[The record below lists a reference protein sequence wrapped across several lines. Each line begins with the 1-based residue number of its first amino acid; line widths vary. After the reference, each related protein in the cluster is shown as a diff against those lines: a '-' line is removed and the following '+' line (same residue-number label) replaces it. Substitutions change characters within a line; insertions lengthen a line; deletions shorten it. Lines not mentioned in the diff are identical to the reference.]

1 MGEAGRVSGIPF
13 IIPNSSFLCEVG
25 TTWQRFRSKVSCEF
39 RDSLRRVGNGASM
52 IRKRTGMTFVILV
65 ALVAFAASSF
75 AEDEKLFY
83 ENRDDIPEQ
92 YRWNLE
98 LIFPDIDAWEAAYAE
113 VEAEISEIA
122 AYKGRLGE
130 SADVMFVATEL
141 VNDISKTIADVY
153 VYAGQWQSTDT
164 RNADANTY
172 VGRARALYA
181 KFGQATAFFEPEIVQ
196 LPDATVAK
204 YLEDPRLATYDHVF
218 DNILRT
224 KAHTRSQ
231 EVEELLAGS
240 ALLQGSPQQTYGFLT
255 GADIEWPSIKDEDDE
270 EKKVVPGLYY
280 TFMSSQDRR
289 VRKDAALALF
299 GTYDKYGNTF
309 SGTYNGLVQK
319 DVWMAKTR
327 KYPSTLD
334 MELDQ
339 TNVPSSVVET
349 LVSTVHENLD
359 AVHQYIELRKAVL
372 GLEDFHIYDLYVSMV
387 PAAESKY
394 TFDEGWAMATEF
406 WKETF
411 GEEYAAVAER
421 GRKER
426 WIDVYTSEGKRGGA
440 YSWGTYNSVPYLFLN
455 WGGTLEDV
463 STLVHEMGHSI
474 HSYLA
479 NQSQPYHNS
488 DYSLFVAE
496 VGSVASESLFFEWML
511 ERTTD
516 PTERLAL
523 LNQRMNSI
531 VGTFLRQIFF
541 HEFEH
546 AAHVM
551 AEEGQPLTKESL
563 GKAWSDLW
571 LQYYGDQVT
580 LDDEFKGGWARIPHF
595 YRTYYVWVY
604 ATSFAAGE
612 AIAGRFRAGDETAV
626 QDYLETLKLGGSVYP
641 MDALKRAGV
650 DMENPEVIR
659 AVMDRF
665 RSILGEMEEILLEE

>member
-1 MGEAGRVSGIPF
+1 
-13 IIPNSSFLCEVG
+13 
-25 TTWQRFRSKVSCEF
+25 
-39 RDSLRRVGNGASM
+39 
-52 IRKRTGMTFVILV
+52 MTLMVLT
-65 ALVAFAASSF
+65 ALIAFAASSF
-75 AEDEKLFY
+75 AAEEKLFY
-83 ENRDDIPEQ
+83 ENREDIPEQ
-92 YRWNLE
+92 YRWDLGI
-98 LIFPDIDAWEAAYAE
+98 IFPDLDAWEAAYAS
-113 VEAEISEIA
+113 VEAKIPELA

-141 VNDISKTIADVY
+141 VNDISKIIADVY
-153 VYAGQWQSTDT
+153 VYAGQWQRTDS

-172 VGRARALYA
+172 VGRAQALYA

-196 LPDATVAK
+196 LPDETIAK
-204 YLEDPRLATYDHVF
+204 YLEDPRLKTYDHVL
-218 DNILRT
+218 DNMLRT

-255 GADIEWPSIKDEDDE
+255 DADIEWPTIKDENDAD
-270 EKKVVPGLYY
+270 KKVVPGLYY
-280 TFMSSQDRR
+280 TFLSSQDRR

-319 DVWMAKTR
+319 DIWMAKTR
-327 KYPSTLD
+327 NYPSTLD
-334 MELDQ
+334 MVLDGD
-339 TNVPSSVVET
+339 NVPSSVVET
-349 LVSTVHENLD
+349 LVSTVHDNLD
-359 AVHQYIELRKAVL
+359 AVHQYIELRKKVL

-387 PAAESKY
+387 PAAESTY
-394 TFDEGWAMATEF
+394 TFEEGWAMAMEF
-406 WKETF
+406 WTETF

-421 GRKER
+421 GRNER
-426 WIDVYTSEGKRGGA
+426 WIDVYPSAGKWGGA
-440 YSWGTYNSVPYLFLN
+440 FSWGTYNSVPYLLLN

-479 NQSQPYHNS
+479 NQNQPYHDS

-496 VGSVASESLFFEWML
+496 VASVASESLFFEWML

-523 LNQRMNSI
+523 LNERMNSI

-551 AEEGQPLTKESL
+551 AEEGKPLTKESL

-571 LQYYGDQVT
+571 LEYYGDQVT
-580 LDDEFKGGWARIPHF
+580 LDDEFKGGWARIHHF

-626 QDYLETLKLGGSVYP
+626 SDYLETLKLGGSVYP
-641 MDALKRAGV
+641 MDALQRAGV
-650 DMENPEVIR
+650 DMNNPEVIR

-665 RSILGEMEEILLEE
+665 RSILGEMEKLLVKE

>member
-1 MGEAGRVSGIPF
+1 
-13 IIPNSSFLCEVG
+13 
-25 TTWQRFRSKVSCEF
+25 
-39 RDSLRRVGNGASM
+39 M
-52 IRKRTGMTFVILV
+52 ILM
-65 ALVAFAASSF
+65 ALVAFAASSYA
-75 AEDEKLFY
+75 AEEKLFY
-83 ENRDDIPEQ
+83 ENREDIPEQ
-92 YRWNLE
+92 YRWDLGI
-98 LIFPDIDAWEAAYAE
+98 IFPDIEAWEAAYAE
-113 VEAEISEIA
+113 VEAKIPELA
-122 AYKGRLGE
+122 TFKGKLGE
-130 SADVMFVATEL
+130 SADAMVAATNL
-141 VNDISKTIADVY
+141 VNDISKTLGDIF
-153 VYAGQWQSTDT
+153 VYAGQWQSTNT

-172 VGRARALYA
+172 VGRARALGA

-196 LPDATVAK
+196 LPDATIAA
-204 YLEDPRLATYDHVF
+204 YLEDPRLETYDQVL

-255 GADIEWPSIKDEDDE
+255 SADIEWPTIKDENDE
-270 EKKVVPGLYY
+270 DKKVIPGLYY

-319 DVWMAKTR
+319 DVWMAKNR
-327 KYPSTLD
+327 HYPSTLD

-349 LVSTVHENLD
+349 LVSTVHDNLD

-387 PAAESKY
+387 PAAQSTY
-394 TFDEGWAMATEF
+394 TFDEGWAMAMEF

-426 WIDVYTSEGKRGGA
+426 WIDVYPNEGKRGGA
-440 YSWGTYNSVPYLFLN
+440 YSWGSYNSVPYLFLN

-479 NQSQPYHNS
+479 NQNQPYHDS

-496 VGSVASESLFFEWML
+496 VASVASESLFFEWLL

-523 LNQRMNSI
+523 LNERMNSI

-551 AEEGQPLTKESL
+551 AEEGKPLTKESL
-563 GKAWSDLW
+563 GAAWGDLW
-571 LQYYGDQVT
+571 LEYYGDKVT

-612 AIAGRFRAGDETAV
+612 AIAGRFRAGDEAAV
-626 QDYLETLKLGGSVYP
+626 SDYLETLKLGGSVYP

-650 DMENPEVIR
+650 DMNDPAVIR

-665 RSILGEMEEILLEE
+665 RSILGQMEEILLEE

>member
-1 MGEAGRVSGIPF
+1 
-13 IIPNSSFLCEVG
+13 
-25 TTWQRFRSKVSCEF
+25 
-39 RDSLRRVGNGASM
+39 
-52 IRKRTGMTFVILV
+52 MTFVIFF
-65 ALVAFAASSF
+65 ALVAFAANSF
-75 AEDEKLFY
+75 AEEEKLFY
-83 ENRDDIPEQ
+83 DNREDIPEQ
-92 YRWNLE
+92 YRWDLGI
-98 LIFPDIDAWEAAYAE
+98 IFPDIDALETAYAE
-113 VEAEISEIA
+113 VEAKIPELA
-122 AYKGRLGE
+122 AFKGKLGE
-130 SADVMFVATEL
+130 SEDTMVAATDL
-141 VNDISKTIADVY
+141 MNDISKTIDDIGAY
-153 VYAGQWQSTDT
+153 VYQWQTTNT
-164 RNADANTY
+164 RSAEANTY
-172 VGRARALYA
+172 LGRAMSLYA
-181 KFGQATAFFEPEIVQ
+181 AFGQAAAFFEPEIVQ
-196 LPDATVAK
+196 LPDATIAK
-204 YLEDPRLATYDHVF
+204 YLEDPRLATYDHML
-218 DNILRT
+218 DNMLRT

-240 ALLQGSPQQTYGFLT
+240 ALLQQSPSQTYGFLT
-255 GADIEWPSIKDEDDE
+255 NADIEWPTIKGEDGEDT
-270 EKKVVPGLYY
+270 KVIPGLYY
-280 TFMSSQDRR
+280 TFMSSQDRQ

-299 GTYDKYGNTF
+299 GSYDTYGNTF

-327 KYPSTLD
+327 NYPSALD

-349 LVSTVHENLD
+349 LVSTVHSNLD
-359 AVHQYIELRKAVL
+359 AVHQYVELRKAVL
-372 GLEDFHIYDLYVSMV
+372 GLDDFHIYDLYVSMV
-387 PAAESKY
+387 PEAETTY
-394 TFDEGWAMATEF
+394 TFDEGWEMAMEF

-421 GRKER
+421 GRNER
-426 WIDVYTSEGKRGGA
+426 WIDVYSNDGKEGTA
-440 YSWGTYNSVPYLFLN
+440 YSAGSYNSVPFLFLN

-479 NQSQPYHNS
+479 NQNQPYHNS

-496 VGSVASESLFFEWML
+496 VGSVASESLFFEWL
-511 ERTTD
+511 LKRTTD
-516 PTERLAL
+516 PTARLAL
-523 LNQRMNSI
+523 LNESMNEI

-551 AEEGQPLTKESL
+551 AEEGKPLTKESL
-563 GKAWSDLW
+563 GKAWGDLW
-571 LQYYGDQVT
+571 LEYYGDKVT

-626 QDYLETLKLGGSVYP
+626 SDYLETLKLGGSVYP

-650 DMENPEVIR
+650 DMNNPEVIR
-659 AVMDRF
+659 TVMDRF
-665 RSILGEMEEILLEE
+665 RSILGQMEEIMLEE

>member
-1 MGEAGRVSGIPF
+1 MTRRDESEK
-13 IIPNSSFLCEVG
+13 EVFM
-25 TTWQRFRSKVSCEF
+25 TR
-39 RDSLRRVGNGASM
+39 N
-52 IRKRTGMTFVILV
+52 RTGMTLVILM
-65 ALVAFAASSF
+65 ALVAFAASSYA
-75 AEDEKLFY
+75 AEEKLFY
-83 ENRDDIPEQ
+83 ENREDIPEQ
-92 YRWNLE
+92 YRWNLD
-98 LIFPDIDAWEAAYAE
+98 LIFPDIDAWEAAYAK
-113 VEAEISEIA
+113 VEAELPELA

-141 VNDISKTIADVY
+141 VNDISKTIADIY

-181 KFGQATAFFEPEIVQ
+181 KFGQATAYFEPEIVQ

-204 YLEDPRLATYDHVF
+204 YLEDPRLETYDHVL

-255 GADIEWPSIKDEDDE
+255 SADIEWPTIKDENDE
-270 EKKVVPGLYY
+270 DKKVIPGLYY

-289 VRKDAALALF
+289 VRRDAALALF

-319 DVWMAKTR
+319 DVWMARTR
-327 KYPSTLD
+327 NYPSTLD
-334 MELDQ
+334 MELNQ

-349 LVSTVHENLD
+349 LVSTVHDNLD
-359 AVHQYIELRKAVL
+359 AVHQYIDLRKKVL
-372 GLEDFHIYDLYVSMV
+372 GLDDFHIYDLYVSMV
-387 PAAESKY
+387 PDAESTY
-394 TFDEGWAMATEF
+394 TFDEGWAMAKEF
-406 WKETF
+406 WTETF

-426 WIDVYTSEGKRGGA
+426 WIDVYPSEGKRGGA

-479 NQSQPYHNS
+479 NQNQPYHNS

-516 PTERLAL
+516 PTERLSL
-523 LNQRMNSI
+523 LNERMNSI

-551 AEEGQPLTKESL
+551 AEEGNPLTKESL

-571 LQYYGDQVT
+571 LEYYGDTVT

-641 MDALKRAGV
+641 MDTLKRAGV

-665 RSILGEMEEILLEE
+665 RSILGQMEEIMLEE

>member
-1 MGEAGRVSGIPF
+1 
-13 IIPNSSFLCEVG
+13 
-25 TTWQRFRSKVSCEF
+25 
-39 RDSLRRVGNGASM
+39 M
-52 IRKRTGMTFVILV
+52 ILM
-65 ALVAFAASSF
+65 ALVAFAASSYA
-75 AEDEKLFY
+75 AEEKLFY
-83 ENRDDIPEQ
+83 ENREDIPEQ
-92 YRWNLE
+92 YRWDLGI
-98 LIFPDIDAWEAAYAE
+98 IFPDIEAWEAAYAE
-113 VEAEISEIA
+113 VEGKIPELATF
-122 AYKGRLGE
+122 KGKLGE
-130 SADVMFVATEL
+130 SADAMVAATNL
-141 VNDISKTIADVY
+141 VNDISKTLGDIF
-153 VYAGQWQSTDT
+153 VYAGQWQSTNT
-164 RNADANTY
+164 RNANANTY
-172 VGRARALYA
+172 VGRARALGA
-181 KFGQATAFFEPEIVQ
+181 RFGQATAFFEPEIVQ
-196 LPDATVAK
+196 LPDATIAA
-204 YLEDPRLATYDHVF
+204 YLEDPRLETYDHVL

-255 GADIEWPSIKDEDDE
+255 SADIEWPTIKDENDE
-270 EKKVVPGLYY
+270 DKKVIPGLYY

-319 DVWMAKTR
+319 DVWMAKNR
-327 KYPSTLD
+327 HYPSTLD

-339 TNVPSSVVET
+339 TNVPSSLVET
-349 LVSTVHENLD
+349 LVSTVHDNLD

-387 PAAESKY
+387 PAAQSTY
-394 TFDEGWAMATEF
+394 TFDEGWAMAMEF

-426 WIDVYTSEGKRGGA
+426 WIDVYPNEGKRGGA
-440 YSWGTYNSVPYLFLN
+440 YSWGSYNSVPYLFLN

-479 NQSQPYHNS
+479 NQNQPYHDS

-496 VGSVASESLFFEWML
+496 VASVASESLFFEWML

-523 LNQRMNSI
+523 LNERMNSI

-551 AEEGQPLTKESL
+551 AEEGKPITKESL
-563 GKAWSDLW
+563 GTAWGDLW
-571 LQYYGDQVT
+571 LEYYGDKVT

-612 AIAGRFRAGDETAV
+612 AIAGRFRAGDEAAV
-626 QDYLETLKLGGSVYP
+626 SDYLETLKLGGSVYP

-650 DMENPEVIR
+650 DMNDPAVIR

-665 RSILGEMEEILLEE
+665 RSILGQMEEIMLEE

>member
-1 MGEAGRVSGIPF
+1 MTR
-13 IIPNSSFLCEVG
+13 N
-25 TTWQRFRSKVSCEF
+25 
-39 RDSLRRVGNGASM
+39 
-52 IRKRTGMTFVILV
+52 RTGAALIILM
-65 ALVAFAASSF
+65 ALVAFSASSF
-75 AEDEKLFY
+75 AAEEKLFY
-83 ENRDDIPEQ
+83 ENREDIPEQ

-98 LIFPDIDAWEAAYAE
+98 HIFPDIDAWEAAYAK
-113 VEAEISEIA
+113 VEAELSELA

-141 VNDISKTIADVY
+141 LNDTLRIIEDIF
-153 VYAGQWQSTDT
+153 VYAGQLQRTDT
-164 RNADANTY
+164 RNAGANAL
-172 VGRARALYA
+172 VGRAQSLYA
-181 KFGQATAFFEPEIVQ
+181 AFGQAAAFFEPEIVQ

-204 YLEDPRLATYDHVF
+204 YLEDPRLKTYGHVL

-240 ALLQGSPQQTYGFLT
+240 ALLQASPNDTYQFLT
-255 GADIEWPSIKDEDDE
+255 SADIEWPSIKDENGED
-270 EKKVVPGLYY
+270 KKVVPGLYY

-299 GTYDKYGNTF
+299 DTYDKYGNTF

-319 DVWMAKTR
+319 DVWMAKNRRYT
-327 KYPSTLD
+327 STLD
-334 MELDQ
+334 MVLDRDA
-339 TNVPSSVVET
+339 VPQSVVET
-349 LVSTVHENLD
+349 LVSTVHDNLD
-359 AVHQYIELRKAVL
+359 AVHQYIELRTKVL
-372 GLEDFHIYDLYVSMV
+372 DLGDFHIYDLYVSMV
-387 PAAESKY
+387 PAAQTTY
-394 TFDEGWAMATEF
+394 TFDEGWALAMEF

-426 WIDVYTSEGKRGGA
+426 WIDVYPSEGKRGGA
-440 YSWGTYNSVPYLFLN
+440 FSWGTYNSVPYLFLN

-474 HSYLA
+474 HSFLA
-479 NQSQPYHNS
+479 NQNQPYH
-488 DYSLFVAE
+488 DAGYSLFVAE
-496 VGSVASESLFFEWML
+496 VGSVASESLFFEWLL

-523 LNQRMNSI
+523 LNERMNSI

-551 AEEGQPLTKESL
+551 AEEGKPLTKESL
-563 GKAWSDLW
+563 GAAWSDLW
-571 LQYYGDQVT
+571 LQYYGDTVT

-595 YRTYYVWVY
+595 YRTYYVWKY

-626 QDYLETLKLGGSVYP
+626 SDYLETLKLGGSVYP
-641 MDALKRAGV
+641 MDALKRVGV

-665 RSILGEMEEILLEE
+665 RSILAQMEEIMLEE

>member
-1 MGEAGRVSGIPF
+1 
-13 IIPNSSFLCEVG
+13 
-25 TTWQRFRSKVSCEF
+25 
-39 RDSLRRVGNGASM
+39 M
-52 IRKRTGMTFVILV
+52 ILM
-65 ALVAFAASSF
+65 ALVAFAASSYA
-75 AEDEKLFY
+75 AEEKLFY
-83 ENRDDIPEQ
+83 ENREDIPEQ
-92 YRWNLE
+92 YRWDLGI
-98 LIFPDIDAWEAAYAE
+98 IFPDIEAWEAAYAE
-113 VEAEISEIA
+113 VEGKIPELATF
-122 AYKGRLGE
+122 KGKLGE
-130 SADVMFVATEL
+130 SADAMVAATDL
-141 VNDISKTIADVY
+141 VNDISKTLGDIF
-153 VYAGQWQSTDT
+153 VYAGQWQSTNT
-164 RNADANTY
+164 RNANANTY
-172 VGRARALYA
+172 VGRARALGA
-181 KFGQATAFFEPEIVQ
+181 RFGQATAFFEPEIVQ
-196 LPDATVAK
+196 LPDATIAA
-204 YLEDPRLATYDHVF
+204 YLEDPRLETYDHVL

-255 GADIEWPSIKDEDDE
+255 SADIEWPTIKDENDE
-270 EKKVVPGLYY
+270 DKKVIPGLYY

-319 DVWMAKTR
+319 DVWMAKNR
-327 KYPSTLD
+327 HYPSTLD

-339 TNVPSSVVET
+339 TNVPSSLVET
-349 LVSTVHENLD
+349 LVSTVHDNLD

-387 PAAESKY
+387 PAAQSTY
-394 TFDEGWAMATEF
+394 TFDEGWAMAMEF

-426 WIDVYTSEGKRGGA
+426 WIDVYPNEGKRGGA
-440 YSWGTYNSVPYLFLN
+440 YSWGSYNSVPYLFLN

-479 NQSQPYHNS
+479 NQNQPYHDS

-496 VGSVASESLFFEWML
+496 VASVASESLFFEWML

-523 LNQRMNSI
+523 LNERMNSI

-551 AEEGQPLTKESL
+551 AEEGKPITKESL
-563 GKAWSDLW
+563 GTAWGDLW
-571 LQYYGDQVT
+571 LEYYGDKVT

-612 AIAGRFRAGDETAV
+612 AIAGRFRAGDEAAV
-626 QDYLETLKLGGSVYP
+626 SDYLETLKLGGSVYP

-650 DMENPEVIR
+650 DMNDPAVIR

-665 RSILGEMEEILLEE
+665 RSILGQMEEIMLEE

>member
-1 MGEAGRVSGIPF
+1 MAV
-13 IIPNSSFLCEVG
+13 
-25 TTWQRFRSKVSCEF
+25 
-39 RDSLRRVGNGASM
+39 
-52 IRKRTGMTFVILV
+52 V
-65 ALVAFAASSF
+65 ALMTLIALAGSSF
-75 AEDEKLFY
+75 AAEENLFY
-83 ENRDDIPEQ
+83 EDREEIPEQ
-92 YRWNLE
+92 YRWDLSI
-98 LIFPDIDAWEAAYAE
+98 IFPDIEAWEAAYSK
-113 VEAEISEIA
+113 VEKEIPELA

-130 SADVMFVATEL
+130 SADIMFVASEL
-141 VNDISKTIADVY
+141 VNDISKTLEDIF

-172 VGRARALYA
+172 VGRARALAA
-181 KFGQATAFFEPEIVQ
+181 KFGEATAFFEPEIVQ
-196 LPDATVAK
+196 LPDATIAA
-204 YLEDPRLATYDHVF
+204 YLEDPRLETYGHTL

-224 KAHTRSQ
+224 KAHTRSE
-231 EVEELLAGS
+231 EVEELLAAS
-240 ALLQGSPQQTYGFLT
+240 ALLQGSPSQTYGFLT
-255 GADIEWPSIKDEDDE
+255 SADIEWPIIKDENDE
-270 EKKVVPGLYY
+270 EKKVIPGLYY

-289 VRKDAALALF
+289 VRKEAALALF

-319 DVWMAKTR
+319 DVWMAENR
-327 KYPSTLD
+327 RYPSTLD
-334 MELDQ
+334 MVLDRD
-339 TNVPSSVVET
+339 NIPRSVVET
-349 LVSTVHENLD
+349 LVSTVHGNLD
-359 AVHQYIELRKAVL
+359 AVQDYIELRTAVL

-387 PAAESKY
+387 PAAETTY
-394 TFDEGWAMATEF
+394 TFDEGWAMAMEF

-426 WIDVYTSEGKRGGA
+426 WVDVYPNEGKRGGA

-479 NQSQPYHNS
+479 NQSQPYH
-488 DYSLFVAE
+488 DAGYSLFVAE

-551 AEEGQPLTKESL
+551 AEEGKPLTKESL
-563 GKAWSDLW
+563 GKTWGDLW
-571 LQYYGDQVT
+571 LQYYGDKVT
-580 LDDEFKGGWARIPHF
+580 LDDEFRGGWARIPHF
-595 YRTYYVWVY
+595 YRTYYVWKY

-626 QDYLETLKLGGSVYP
+626 SDYLEALKLGGSVYP
-641 MDALKRAGV
+641 MDALQRAGV
-650 DMENPEVIR
+650 DMNDPEVIK

-665 RSILGEMEEILLEE
+665 RSILGQMEEMLLEE

>member
-1 MGEAGRVSGIPF
+1 
-13 IIPNSSFLCEVG
+13 
-25 TTWQRFRSKVSCEF
+25 
-39 RDSLRRVGNGASM
+39 
-52 IRKRTGMTFVILV
+52 MTIVILLT
-65 ALVAFAASSF
+65 LVAFAASSF
-75 AEDEKLFY
+75 AAEEKLFY
-83 ENRDDIPEQ
+83 ENREDIPEQ

-98 LIFPDIDAWEAAYAE
+98 IIFPDIDAWEAAYTG
-113 VEAEISEIA
+113 VEAEIPELA

-141 VNDISKTIADVY
+141 VNDISKIIADIY

-172 VGRARALYA
+172 VGRARGLYA
-181 KFGQATAFFEPEIVQ
+181 KFGQAIAFFEPEIVQ
-196 LPDATVAK
+196 LPEATIAK
-204 YLEDPRLATYDHVF
+204 YLEDSRLETYGHVL

-255 GADIEWPSIKDEDDE
+255 GADIEWPSIKDENGE
-270 EKKVVPGLYY
+270 EKKVIPGLYY

-327 KYPSTLD
+327 NYPSTLD

-349 LVSTVHENLD
+349 LVSTVHGNLD
-359 AVHQYIELRKAVL
+359 AVHDYIELRQAVL

-387 PAAESKY
+387 PAAQSTY
-394 TFDEGWAMATEF
+394 TFDEGWAMAMEF
-406 WKETF
+406 WTETF

-421 GRKER
+421 GRAER
-426 WIDVYTSEGKRGGA
+426 WIDVYPNEGKRGGA

-479 NQSQPYHNS
+479 NHNQPFHNS

-523 LNQRMNSI
+523 LNERMNSI

-551 AEEGQPLTKESL
+551 AEEDKPLTKESL
-563 GKAWSDLW
+563 GKVWSDLW
-571 LQYYGDQVT
+571 LEYYGDKVT

-595 YRTYYVWVY
+595 YRAYYVWVY

-626 QDYLETLKLGGSVYP
+626 EDYLETLKLGGSVYP

-665 RSILGEMEEILLEE
+665 RSILGQMEEILLEE

>member
-1 MGEAGRVSGIPF
+1 LI
-13 IIPNSSFLCEVG
+13 
-25 TTWQRFRSKVSCEF
+25 
-39 RDSLRRVGNGASM
+39 
-52 IRKRTGMTFVILV
+52 VILI
-65 ALVAFAASSF
+65 ALVAVCGTSFAA
-75 AEDEKLFY
+75 EEKLFY

-92 YRWNLE
+92 YRWDLGH
-98 LIFPDIDAWEAAYAE
+98 IFPDIEAWEAAYTE
-113 VEAEISEIA
+113 TEAKIPEMA
-122 AYKGRLGE
+122 AFKGKLGE
-130 SADVMFVATEL
+130 SADMMVAATDL
-141 VNDISKTIADVY
+141 VNEISRKVADIY

-164 RNADANTY
+164 RNADANSY
-172 VGRARALYA
+172 VGRAQSLYA
-181 KFGQATAFFEPEIVQ
+181 RFGQAVAFFEPEIVQ
-196 LPDATVAK
+196 LPDEKIAA
-204 YLEDPRLATYDHVF
+204 YLEDPRLETYDHVL
-218 DNILRT
+218 DNILRK

-231 EVEELLAGS
+231 EVEELLAAS
-240 ALLQGSPQQTYGFLT
+240 ALLRQSPQQTYGFLT
-255 GADIEWPSIKDEDDE
+255 SADIEWPSIKDENGED
-270 EKKVVPGLYY
+270 KKVIPGLYY
-280 TFMSSQDRR
+280 TFMSNQDRR

-319 DVWMAKTR
+319 DLWMAKNR
-327 KYPSTLD
+327 NYPSTLD
-334 MELDQ
+334 MELNQ
-339 TNVPSSVVET
+339 TNVPRSVIDT
-349 LVSTVHENLD
+349 LVSTVHDNLD
-359 AVHQYIELRKAVL
+359 AVHQYIELRKNVL

-387 PAAESKY
+387 PAAETTY
-394 TFDEGWAMATEF
+394 TFDEGWAMAMEF

-426 WIDVYTSEGKRGGA
+426 WIDVYPNEGKRGGA
-440 YSWGTYNSVPYLFLN
+440 YSWGTFDSVPYLFLN

-479 NQSQPYHNS
+479 NQNQPYHDS

-496 VGSVASESLFFEWML
+496 VGSVASQSLFFEWML

-523 LNQRMNSI
+523 LNERMNSI

-563 GKAWSDLW
+563 GKAWGDLW
-571 LQYYGDQVT
+571 LEYYGDKVT
-580 LDDEFKGGWARIPHF
+580 LDEEFRGGWARIPHF

-650 DMENPEVIR
+650 DMNDPEVIK

-665 RSILGEMEEILLEE
+665 RAILAQMEEMLVNE